1 MSDQLI
7 NYATN
12 IGANSEVLNWL
23 KNIICSRE
31 KRGWPTPQDVIEHAL
46 DYLVSEAAPK
56 RLRKMSY
63 DQAIQ
68 GANKWMAAQKKKGR
82 NLVDDSGDIE
92 TAHDFLDG
100 TRIVKLLSKKAY
112 QREGYYMSHC
122 VGGYE
127 PDKSTIY
134 SYRDKNNEPHATFEV
149 AKSGNEILQVKGKG
163 NGSIHPRYINPIL
176 TFLKIIGL
184 EVRPSEMKNL
194 GYLSVVPDFEKILSQ
209 FIEPSGESPKIIA
222 LLGHKYLCIG

>member
-1 MSDQLI
+1 
-7 NYATN
+7 
-12 IGANSEVLNWL
+12 
-23 KNIICSRE
+23 
-31 KRGWPTPQDVIEHAL
+31 
-46 DYLVSEAAPK
+46 VS
-56 RLRKMSY
+56 
-63 DQAIQ
+63 
-68 GANKWMAAQKKKGR
+68 
-82 NLVDDSGDIE
+82 SGDIE
-92 TAHDFLDG
+92 TVHDFLDG

-194 GYLSVVPDFEKILSQ
+194 GYLSVVPELEKILSH
-209 FIEPSGESPKIIA
+209 IA